1 MKVWTGAASYLA
13 CSGDI
18 DKFTE
23 VAKQKLV
30 VPKPGTVS
38 ATDGIINGESNILV
52 SAIIG
57 GW

>member
-1 MKVWTGAASYLA
+1 MTGIASYLA
-13 CSGDI
+13 CSGNV

-23 VAKQKLV
+23 VAKPKLV

>member
-1 MKVWTGAASYLA
+1 LTGAASYLA
-13 CSGDI
+13 CSGNV

-23 VAKQKLV
+23 VAKPKLV

-38 ATDGIINGESNILV
+38 ATDEIINGESNIRV
-52 SAIIG
+52 STIIE